1 LLLEQA
7 GTCTLQYHR
16 SFPNS
21 YLCPIET
28 TMPLGITGND
38 IPEEV
43 WGLIASY
50 LPEEE
55 VTTLISVNR
64 AFFNFVL
71 HGKYQEV
78 RWTKLD
84 LNFVD
89 LLCRLQ

>member
-1 LLLEQA
+1 
-7 GTCTLQYHR
+7 
-16 SFPNS
+16 
-21 YLCPIET
+21 
-28 TMPLGITGND
+28 MPLGITGND

-55 VTTLISVNR
+55 TPTLISVNR
-64 AFFNFVL
+64 AFSNFV

-84 LNFVD
+84 LKFVD
-89 LLCRLQ
+89 LL